1 MQRYAFLTDFVTLFK
16 LNVMKLS
23 PEWHLYA
30 YDFHFFLVPLL
41 LTISI
46 KTTHTRYLWTTR
58 QKI

>member
-23 PEWHLYA
+23 LETRLYA
-30 YDFHFFLVPLL
+30 YNFHFFLVPLL

-46 KTTHTRYLWTTR
+46 KQRTRYTYG
-58 QKI
+58 